1 VKEMTTAE
9 DIYQK
14 AKTLDQ
20 KTLQEIANFMDF
32 LLSKQDLLE
41 QEKRKYFPETK
52 LEPPDAPPVHKGRA
66 LTIEEMDAAVADEAG
81 RHKW

>member
-1 VKEMTTAE
+1 MDPE
-9 DIYQK
+9 
-14 AKTLDQ
+14 
-20 KTLQEIANFMDF
+20 TLQEVANFMNS
-32 LLSKQDLLE
+32 LISKYDLLE

-52 LEPPDAPPVHKGRA
+52 LEAPDAPPVHKGRA